1 MLDFKKFAEIHTN
14 KTNHDILED
23 LWVALVSREASIAG
37 RKEVL
42 SGKAKFGI
50 LGDGKEVAQLA
61 MAKVFRK
68 GDFRAGYYRD
78 QTFMFRKGL
87 YSVNDFFSQ
96 LYADSSRDPFSKG
109 RQMNNHFATAF
120 IDKEGNWTK
129 HTEQYNISADIS
141 STAGQMPRAFG
152 LALASKKYRDID
164 GLKNA
169 DNFSNGQEICFA
181 TIGDASTSEGPFWE
195 TMNAVAVKEV
205 PLAVVVWD
213 DGYGISVPKERQTTK
228 GDISRALEGFRK
240 EKDSNG
246 IYMYKAKAGDYEG
259 LIKTFRE
266 ATEKCRKEHVPV
278 LIHVIEVTQPLGH
291 STSGSHERYKSK
303 ERLLWEKINDPIKL
317 FIKWILEKGYADLD
331 TIETLKSKAKEY
343 VKSKKKEAW
352 NSLFSDVQM
361 VITELSN
368 IYNLLQKELPNDEEI
383 IKLQNELKST
393 INPQFHHAVKNA
405 RKLKFYLSGKKSK
418 NKVLLEKFISKNM
431 DIAEE
436 KYNTDLYSDS
446 SKSALKIKEVK
457 KVFSEKSESVPGHK
471 ILNKFFDMKFDQDH
485 RLLAFGEDVG
495 MIGGVNQG
503 FSGLQDKY
511 GKDRIF
517 DTGIREWTI
526 MGQAIGLAMR
536 GFRPIAEIQYLDYLI
551 YGHSPLSD
559 DLATLR
565 YRSGGQQMAPAII
578 RTRGHRLEGI
588 WHAGSPLG
596 MLINSLRGIYI
607 LTPRNMVQAA
617 GMYNTM
623 FQSDDPAI
631 IIECLNGYRLREKM
645 PDNLGDYT
653 VPIGIPEILQ
663 KGDDVTVVSYGSTL
677 REVDKAIDLLNT
689 KDISVELID
698 AQTLLPFDTNHIIA
712 ESVKKTNKLVVIDED
727 VPGGASSF
735 ILKKI
740 LEDQNAFEYLD
751 AKPITITAQEH
762 RPPYGSDGDYFS
774 KPNSEDIA
782 EKIFK
787 LMQDYNPK
795 RFTQIT

>member
-1 MLDFKKFAEIHTN
+1 MLDFKTYSEIKTN
-14 KTNHDILED
+14 KTNHDILQD

-61 MAKVFRK
+61 MAKVFKK
-68 GDFRAGYYRD
+68 GDFRSGYYRD
-78 QTFMFRKGL
+78 QTFMFSKGL
-87 YSVNDFFSQ
+87 YSVNDFFAQ
-96 LYADSSRDPFSKG
+96 LYADSARDPFSKG

-120 IDKEGNWTK
+120 IDENGKWTK
-129 HTEQYNISADIS
+129 HTDRYNISADIS

-152 LALASKKYRDID
+152 LALASKKYRDIK
-164 GLKNA
+164 GLDNNN
-169 DNFSNGQEICFA
+169 NFSKNGREICFA

-195 TMNAVAVKEV
+195 TINATAVKEV
-205 PLAVVVWD
+205 PLAVVIWD
-213 DGYGISVPKERQTTK
+213 DGFGISVPIEKQTTK
-228 GDISRALEGFRK
+228 GDISKALAGFEK
-240 EKDSNG
+240 EKDTNG
-246 IYMYKAKAGDYEG
+246 IHMYKVKAGDYEG
-259 LIKTFRE
+259 LIKTFTE

-291 STSGSHERYKSK
+291 STSGSHERYKTK
-303 ERLLWEKINDPIKL
+303 ERLIWEKQNDPIKL
-317 FIKWILEKGYADLD
+317 FTKWILDKKLADSN
-331 TIETLKSKAKEY
+331 TIEQLKAKAKEY
-343 VKSKKKEAW
+343 VHTKKKESW
-352 NSLFSDVQM
+352 SLLKADVKTEM
-361 VITELSN
+361 VELEN
-368 IYNLLQKELPNDEEI
+368 IYKLLLKEFPNDNK
-383 IKLQNELKST
+383 IKSLNSELKST
-393 INPQFHHAVKNA
+393 INPLFHDSVKNA
-405 RKLKFYLSGKKSK
+405 RKLKFHLIGKQSKSK
-418 NKVLLEKFISKNM
+418 ILLDKFIKRNFE
-431 DIAEE
+431 DAHQ
-436 KYNTDLYSDS
+436 KYHTDLHSHSDN
-446 SKSALKIKEVK
+446 SALNIKEIKPIVTDN
-457 KVFSEKSESVPGHK
+457 SESVPGHK
-471 ILNKFFDMKFDQDH
+471 ILNTFFDKKFEENKM
-485 RLLAFGEDVG
+485 LIAFGEDVG

-607 LTPRNMVQAA
+607 LTPRNMVQSA

-623 FQSDDPAI
+623 LKSDDPAI

-645 PDNLGDYT
+645 PENLGEYT
-653 VPIGIPEILQ
+653 IPIGVPEILNE
-663 KGDDVTVVSYGSTL
+663 GSDVTIVSYGSTL
-677 REVDKAIDLLNT
+677 REIIKAIDVLKE

-698 AQTLLPFDTNHIIA
+698 AQTLLPFDRHHSIV
-712 ESVKKTNKLVVIDED
+712 ESIKKTNKLIVIDED
-727 VPGGASSF
+727 VPGGASAY

-740 LEDQNAFEYLD
+740 VEDQGAFDYLD
-751 AKPITITAQEH
+751 SSPITITAKSH

-774 KPNSEDIA
+774 KPNSEDIIEA
-782 EKIFK
+782 VYQMMHE
-787 LMQDYNPK
+787 YNPEK
-795 RFTQIT
+795 YL

>member
-1 MLDFKKFAEIHTN
+1 MLDFDTFAKIKTN
-14 KTNHDILED
+14 KTNHEILED
-23 LWVALVSREASIAG
+23 LWIAMVSREASIAG

-61 MAKVFRK
+61 MAKVFKK

-78 QTFMFRKGL
+78 QTFMFSKGL
-87 YSVNDFFSQ
+87 YTINDFFAQ
-96 LYADSSRDPFSKG
+96 LYADSKRDPFSKG
-109 RQMNNHFATAF
+109 RQMNNHFATAL
-120 IDKEGNWTK
+120 IDKDGQWTK
-129 HTEQYNISADIS
+129 HTERYNISADIS

-164 GLKNA
+164 GIDNIE
-169 DNFSNGQEICFA
+169 NFSKNGQEICFA
-181 TIGDASTSEGPFWE
+181 TIGDASTSEGAFWE
-195 TMNAVAVKEV
+195 TINATAVKKV
-205 PLAVVVWD
+205 PLAVVIWD

-228 GDISRALEGFRK
+228 GDVSRALEGFRK

-246 IYMYKAKAGDYEG
+246 IYMYKAKAGDYAG
-259 LIKTFRE
+259 LIKTFTE
-266 ATEKCRKEHVPV
+266 ATDKCRTEHVPV

-303 ERLLWEKINDPIKL
+303 ERLLWEKENDPIKL
-317 FIKWILEKGYADLD
+317 FTKWILENNYADEE
-331 TIETLKSKAKEY
+331 TISTLKSKAKEY
-343 VKSKKKEAW
+343 VNLKKKESW
-352 NSLFSDVQM
+352 NNLISDVKEEM
-361 VITELSN
+361 TELTN
-368 IYNLLQKELPNDEEI
+368 IYKLLLKDFPNDKK
-383 IKLQNELKST
+383 IKSLLNELKAT
-393 INPQFHHAVKNA
+393 INPLFHHVVKNA
-405 RKLKFYLSGKKSK
+405 RKLKFHLSGKNSK
-418 NKVLLEKFISKNM
+418 NILLLERFI
-431 DIAEE
+431 E
-436 KYNTDLYSDS
+436 KSFDSADQKYHTDLYSDS
-446 SKSALKIKEVK
+446 KNSALKIKEIK
-457 KVFSEKSESVPGHK
+457 KIYSEKSESIPGHK
-471 ILNKFFDMKFDQDH
+471 ILNTFFDKKFDQDH
-485 RLLAFGEDVG
+485 RLIAFGEDVG

-503 FSGLQDKY
+503 FSGLQTKY

-565 YRSGGQQMAPAII
+565 YRSGGKQMAPAII

-645 PDNLGDYT
+645 PDNLGEYT

-663 KGDDVTVVSYGSTL
+663 EGKDVTIVSYGSTL
-677 REVDKAIDLLNT
+677 REVEKAIILLKD
-689 KDISVELID
+689 KDISIELID
-698 AQTLLPFDTNHIIA
+698 AQTLLPFDRNHSIV
-712 ESVKKTNKLVVIDED
+712 ESIKKTNKLIVVDED
-727 VPGGASSF
+727 VPGGASSY

-740 LEDQNAFEYLD
+740 IEDQNAFEYLD
-751 AKPITITAQEH
+751 AKPITITAKSH

-774 KPNSEDIA
+774 KPNAEDIA
-782 EKIFK
+782 ESVFK
-787 LMQDYNPK
+787 LMHDYNP
-795 RFTQIT
+795 IEYL

>member
-1 MLDFKKFAEIHTN
+1 MLDFKSFANI
-14 KTNHDILED
+14 KTNNTNHEILED
-23 LWVALVSREASIAG
+23 LWIALVSREASIAG

-61 MAKVFRK
+61 MAKAFKK

-78 QTFMFRKGL
+78 QTFMFAKGL
-87 YSVNDFFSQ
+87 YNINEFFAQ

-109 RQMNNHFATAF
+109 RQMNNHFATSF
-120 IDKEGNWTK
+120 IDKNGNWTR
-129 HTEQYNISADIS
+129 HTDRYNISADIS

-164 GLKNA
+164 GLDKNE
-169 DNFSNGQEICFA
+169 NFSKNGQEICFA

-195 TMNAVAVKEV
+195 TMNATAVKKV
-205 PLAVVVWD
+205 PLTVVVWD

-228 GDISRALEGFRK
+228 GDISRALDGFRK
-240 EKDSNG
+240 EENSNG
-246 IYMYKAKAGDYEG
+246 IYMYKTKAGDYED
-259 LIKTFRE
+259 LISTFKE
-266 ATEKCRKEHVPV
+266 ATDKCRTEHIPV
-278 LIHVIEVTQPLGH
+278 LVHVIEVTQPLGH

-303 ERLLWEKINDPIKL
+303 ERLLWEKENDPIKL
-317 FIKWILEKGYADLD
+317 FTKWILDKKHAD
-331 TIETLKSKAKEY
+331 IETIGTLKAKAKEY
-343 VKSKKKEAW
+343 VRIKKKESWESLVSDVKKEIIALEKIY
-352 NSLFSDVQM
+352 SLFLN
-361 VITELSN
+361 EF
-368 IYNLLQKELPNDEEI
+368 PNDQG
-383 IKLQNELKST
+383 IKKLLTELKST
-393 INPQFHHAVKNA
+393 INPLFHNVIKNA
-405 RKLKFYLSGKKSK
+405 RKLRLHTTGKKSK
-418 NKVLLEKFISKNM
+418 NKIVLDSFISNGF
-431 DIAEE
+431 DSAEK
-436 KYNTDLYSDS
+436 KYHTDLYSS
-446 SKSALKIKEVK
+446 TKNSAIRIKEVK
-457 KVFSEKSESVPGHK
+457 KIFSEKSESVPGHK
-471 ILNKFFDMKFDQDH
+471 ILNAFFDKKFGEDN

-503 FSGLQDKY
+503 FSGLQNKY

-596 MLINSLRGIYI
+596 MLINSLRGIHI

-623 FQSDDPAI
+623 FKSDDPAI

-653 VPIGIPEILQ
+653 VPIGIPEVLQ
-663 KGDDVTVVSYGSTL
+663 EGEDITIVSYGSTL
-677 REVDKAIDLLNT
+677 REVNKAIELIRD
-689 KDISVELID
+689 KSISIELID
-698 AQTLLPFDTNHIIA
+698 AQSLLPFDKNHSIV
-712 ESVKKTNKLVVIDED
+712 ESLKKTNKLIVVDED
-727 VPGGASSF
+727 VPGGASAY

-751 AKPITITAQEH
+751 AKPMTITSKEH

-774 KPNSEDIA
+774 KPNSEEIA
-782 EKIFK
+782 EAIYK
-787 LMQDYNPK
+787 MMHEYNPEK
-795 RFTQIT
+795 YF